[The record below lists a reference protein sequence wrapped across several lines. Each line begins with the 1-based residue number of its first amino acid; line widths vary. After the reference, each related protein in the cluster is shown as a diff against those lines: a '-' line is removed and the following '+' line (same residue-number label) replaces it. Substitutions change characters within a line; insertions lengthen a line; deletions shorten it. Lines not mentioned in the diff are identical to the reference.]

1 MAMMAGVVLAL
12 AAVGL
17 AGAVP
22 AGAPAVTD
30 LHPIALHPGINRVPD
45 FLPGGA
51 PATIVEA
58 WCGNGNAHGHH
69 AWMVLGGPSEGQP
82 VGLVGVEGS
91 RADPVAD
98 TIGDNPFDGE
108 RVLGTVRFATAR
120 LAGARVTLLL
130 RADLDRSQS
139 GVPAD
144 HATATVLWY
153 RLDHQADASGRP
165 TDLFVP
171 IGRVQTMRRYCNAD
185 LALRDVAG
193 VPLPA
198 DFAGANRID
207 GCFAGG

>member
-1 MAMMAGVVLAL
+1 MAMMTGVVSAL

-30 LHPIALHPGINRVPD
+30 LHPIALHPGINRVPG

-58 WCGNGNAHGHH
+58 WRGNGNAHGHH
-69 AWMVLGGPSEGQP
+69 AWMVLGGPSEGRP
-82 VGLVGVEGS
+82 VGLVGKESDG
-91 RADPVAD
+91 DPVDD
-98 TIGDNPFDGE
+98 TISDDPFDGE
-108 RVLGTVRFATAR
+108 RVLGAVRFATAR
-120 LAGARVTLLL
+120 LAGVRVTLLL
-130 RADLDRSQS
+130 RAILDRSTS

-153 RLDHQADASGRP
+153 RLDHQGDAVGRP

-171 IGRVQTMRRYCNAD
+171 IGRVQTTRRYCNAD

-193 VPLPA
+193 MPLPA
-198 DFAGANRID
+198 DFAAANRVD
-207 GCFAGG
+207 GCADGG